1 VELNVRFRG
10 GSEVF
15 RAVPDVQ
22 PMMEVRIM
30 KHRFLTSVAAALLLA
45 GSAFAQQGDLP
56 PIPDDAPI
64 YGSQIMTPEERVEH
78 RIKMR
83 SAKTLEEREQ
93 IRSEHH
99 KQMVE
104 RARERG
110 VTLPDEPPMRGG
122 MGPGGGGR

>member
-1 VELNVRFRG
+1 
-10 GSEVF
+10 
-15 RAVPDVQ
+15 
-22 PMMEVRIM
+22 M

-122 MGPGGGGR
+122 MGPGGGGMGPGGGAR